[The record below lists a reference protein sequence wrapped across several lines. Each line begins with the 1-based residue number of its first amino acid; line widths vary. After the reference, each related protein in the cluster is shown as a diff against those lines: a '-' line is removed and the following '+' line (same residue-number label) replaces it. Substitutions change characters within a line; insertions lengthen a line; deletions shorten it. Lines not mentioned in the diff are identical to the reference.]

1 LECSGTETCFGLV
14 RWVLCECPGRGLGHV
29 LFVARWAYVGFDCVS
44 GSAAQVHSLGV
55 FRSPPGF
62 SSDPVCR
69 ACTTHQTMVHGFI
82 EPAGSRCDF
91 FVFVRGCVA
100 AEPVLF
106 TWSGPPATEDS
117 GKRMHLHGVVRLRI
131 MCMAAC
137 SEPAG
142 ERLGNIQAQPLLAT
156 RSSCAGSGQS
166 PVGL

>member
-1 LECSGTETCFGLV
+1 M
-14 RWVLCECPGRGLGHV
+14 
-29 LFVARWAYVGFDCVS
+29 LFVARCSYVWFDSVS

-82 EPAGSRCDF
+82 EPAGSRCEF
-91 FVFVRGCVA
+91 FAFVCGCVA
-100 AEPVLF
+100 AEPVMF

-117 GKRMHLHGVVRLRI
+117 GKRMHLHGVVRSRI
-131 MCMAAC
+131 MCMAAS

-142 ERLGNIQAQPLLAT
+142 EGLGSIQAQPLLAAL
-156 RSSCAGSGQS
+156 SSCAGSGQS